1 MSKTVAA
8 KSLDYKNLPFLDEN
22 IKIGL
27 GLTYSK
33 LENSSDVGNY
43 FLLSQ
48 ANPRLEMQYD
58 SPIRDQFTNRFL
70 IYAEQLVYRPENN
83 SLVLKYAQDFLSYGI
98 SWRPRWISNGE
109 GFAYGFKLAGKS
121 AAVIS
126 ELPNPFNISGDIAT
140 RYSAEAGVC
149 VVWFGQTVAKLPL
162 SIDFELLYSGTLGSN
177 SLLTYKEGTI
187 YRFGIEFDF
196 GKRSVLS
203 NLNLRAFYGYE
214 ELKNDYPKFVDKE
227 IGIMLNKVFFF

>member
-1 MSKTVAA
+1 MIASLIAGNIKIVKTLVLLLFFISVTAVA

-22 IKIGL
+22 IKVGL

-58 SPIRDQFTNRFL
+58 SPIRDQYTNRFL

-83 SLVLKYAQDFLSYGI
+83 MLGLKYTQPFLSYGI
-98 SWRPRWISNGE
+98 SWRPRWISNNE
-109 GFAYGFKLAGKS
+109 GFAYGYKLAGKS

-126 ELPNPFNISGDIAT
+126 ELPNPYYIYGDIAT
-140 RYSAEAGVC
+140 RFSAEAGVS

-162 SIDFELLYSGTLGSN
+162 SIDFELLYSYFMSH
-177 SLLTYKEGTI
+177 
-187 YRFGIEFDF
+187 FF
-196 GKRSVLS
+196 
-203 NLNLRAFYGYE
+203 LN
-214 ELKNDYPKFVDKE
+214 
-227 IGIMLNKVFFF
+227 